1 MENNI
6 TLLNIVLAIISI
18 LLFVLIIFKEK
29 KMNSRVNYYGKQNEG
44 NIYSSNISVIDRE
57 TIIDKLAK
65 LELEILKL
73 KKENSRIVQQYEKNN
88 FLTSKDNVN
97 DNNFKQVLNYNF
109 FKEKNSAII
118 DMHKQGKPKEEI
130 AKILNKS
137 IREVEMVINIAK

>member
-6 TLLNIVLAIISI
+6 TLLNIVLAIISMLLFI
-18 LLFVLIIFKEK
+18 LLIFKGK
-29 KMNSRVNYYGKQNEG
+29 KLNSKIDYFEEQSKG
-44 NIYSSNISVIDRE
+44 NMYFTVDNKPILDRI
-57 TIIDKLAK
+57 TK
-65 LELEILKL
+65 LELEILKF
-73 KKENSRIVQQYEKNN
+73 KKENSKIIQQYEKNK
-88 FLTSKDNVN
+88 FLMGKNNVG
-97 DNNFKQVLNYNF
+97 DNNFKQILNYNF

>member
-6 TLLNIVLAIISI
+6 TLLNIVLAIISMLLFI
-18 LLFVLIIFKEK
+18 LLIFKEK
-29 KMNSRVNYYGKQNEG
+29 KLNSKIDYFEEQSKG
-44 NIYSSNISVIDRE
+44 NMYFTVDNKPISDRI
-57 TIIDKLAK
+57 TK

-73 KKENSRIVQQYEKNN
+73 KKENSKIIQQYEKNK
-88 FLTSKDNVN
+88 FLMGKNNVDN
-97 DNNFKQVLNYNF
+97 NNFKQILNYNF